1 MEETTGPTRSKPRKG
16 RLPPKRGSIKLKI
29 ISKFFEKVVGFA
41 SKLAGQQKQKGVDRA
56 TTEEP

>member
-1 MEETTGPTRSKPRKG
+1 MDKTTEPTRSKATKG

-29 ISKFFEKVVGFA
+29 ISKLYAVVIGFA
-41 SKLAGQQKQKGVDRA
+41 SKLAGRQNKKSVDQA